1 MFNFFRNKKAEQPQ
15 IRKIGMR
22 KHRKIFVDKKVEQF
36 TRQLQDRSLGLVGDR
51 LDENL
56 SKDTITGSFN
66 KALKSS
72 AKRLYD
78 QGRTLALNT
87 SVGARYVQHVC
98 DHVVGTGL
106 DPKPMV
112 TDSNGKMNTKT
123 NKEIERVFWAWAG
136 SQKRFSRNGRFNFRE
151 LLAMCEKERIMGGE
165 AFVVLHE
172 EGRNLTVSVL
182 SADKCDWTDCRKL
195 EDNRTVYQGIE
206 YDNDTLRPVAYWFRR
221 YDLFTQTFTG
231 EKYRVEAEKVF
242 HYYIPATAE
251 ALRGITDFLPVIK
264 DIAHMDA
271 FRETAIIQKRIAA
284 SSMGFIERP
293 KEAENEFDTGEDEG
307 FYQPTTLVTDFE
319 PGTIQELEA
328 GATIKSI
335 QATQGG
341 DDFDKFN
348 EAMLTSVSMG
358 LCTFKQGLTGDT
370 ASINYSSA
378 RFGALTERNRFKGI
392 QNRLIEIVVMPLF
405 EAFLR
410 HAVLHSL
417 ANVRMSQIDNII
429 LNTTFI
435 RPKYESV
442 DPIKDIN
449 AEVTLIEKGLKS
461 RTAVIL
467 ERGDDPEKVFSEI
480 EAEKVHLNTSVASDG
495 ENKNPPESQEE

>member
-1 MFNFFRNKKAEQPQ
+1 MFNFFNRNKKVERP
-15 IRKIGMR
+15 KIGIR

-36 TRQLQDRSLGLVGDR
+36 TRQLQNKSLGLVGDR
-51 LDENL
+51 LDESM
-56 SKDTITGSFN
+56 SKESITGSFN
-66 KALKSS
+66 KALKGS

-87 SVGARYVQHVC
+87 SIGARYVQYVC

-106 DPKPMV
+106 DPKPMI
-112 TDSNGKMNTKT
+112 TDAEGKMNAKV
-123 NKEIERVFWAWAG
+123 NKEIETVFWAWAG

-151 LLAMCEKERIMGGE
+151 MLAMCEKERVMGGE
-165 AFVVLHE
+165 AFVVLND
-172 EGRNLTVSVL
+172 EGRDLQVTIL
-182 SADKCDWTDCRKL
+182 GADKCDWSHCQKL
-195 EDNRTVYQGIE
+195 ENGNTIYQGIE
-206 YDNDTLRPVAYWFRR
+206 YDSETVRPVAYWFRR

-231 EKYRVEAEKVF
+231 EKYRVVAEKVF

-264 DIAHMDA
+264 DIAHADA

-293 KEAENEFDTGEDEG
+293 KEDGGDFDTGEDEMN
-307 FYQPTTLVTDFE
+307 YQPPAMVSDFE

-348 EAMLTSVSMG
+348 EAMLTSISMG

-370 ASINYSSA
+370 SQINYSSA
-378 RFGALTERNRFKGI
+378 RFGSLTERNRFKGI
-392 QNRLIEIVVMPLF
+392 QNRLIDIVVMPLF
-405 EAFLR
+405 EAFLN
-410 HAVLHSL
+410 HAVLHSRV
-417 ANVRMSQIDNII
+417 NVRMTQIDNII
-429 LNTTFI
+429 LNTTVI

-461 RTAVIL
+461 RSAVIL

-480 EAEKVHLNTSVASDG
+480 EAEKEHINIHVASDG
-495 ENKNPPESQEE
+495 EKKSPESQE